1 MPLSA
6 GCGHRPLGAS
16 ASIIFAGDELYIAE
30 YTISGL
36 ERLIDSRDS
45 IAVHISIYQHFG
57 FVLVN
62 PHTCVE
68 FGAQARGCQVQR
80 GGACPL
86 ERLISPG
93 HGRAPTRIP

>member
-6 GCGHRPLGAS
+6 GCGRRPLGAG
-16 ASIIFAGDELYIAE
+16 ASMIFAGDERCIAE

-45 IAVHISIYQHFG
+45 IAVHLSIYQHFG
-57 FVLVN
+57 FVLAN
-62 PHTCVE
+62 PQTYVE
-68 FGAQARGCQVQR
+68 FGARAGGCQLQR

-93 HGRAPTRIP
+93 HGSAPQRIP